1 MINLFILLLCIEYST
16 EMCSNWGGYYGI
28 DGTGYEG
35 DNQQDFNTSGFD
47 GSENTNEN
55 YNNYYAECN
64 YNQSPHFRNF
74 HQYEGYEYNNE
85 GGMNSFTQHLNTLNV
100 GETKYQGRQHGDQNT
115 GETHKRRGKAPSDTR
130 KKIREQG
137 GSSGRGKGREEEREQ
152 GKEYSKIKESLNLDI
167 EKQYKI
173 SIYLKRF
180 DGGTVLLLEKWN
192 EEQVL
197 DGERQLIAAH
207 EQYSTI
213 NIEKVLRSLNI
224 ADVEYNENE
233 VPVDAPNI
241 YGKIRFNERSTELRV
256 GKGREKNTNEL
267 ARLITRWEEI
277 RKNTEGIEPQW
288 MTPFLNPD
296 LPLFEPLFDGHVMV
310 TLSDENGE
318 RYRIHWTVDRLNLY
332 DTVQRM
338 SYFIIEGDGQLK
350 IIPEKNLWNK
360 GDPIRG
366 KRWKENEFYEGDGTN
381 RQLLTRPLTMYQLL
395 NIAYKKVIAGRSSH
409 DQTPFKCRHFVYE
422 FVTAIAQNNNDL
434 FNFEAWPT
442 NIRFM
447 DQQISGVQN
456 EHQNSELAFNQV
468 FTFFERKYENM

>member
-1 MINLFILLLCIEYST
+1 MIKLFILFLCIEYST
-16 EMCSNWGGYYGI
+16 EMYSNG
-28 DGTGYEG
+28 
-35 DNQQDFNTSGFD
+35 
-47 GSENTNEN
+47 
-55 YNNYYAECN
+55 
-64 YNQSPHFRNF
+64 
-74 HQYEGYEYNNE
+74 
-85 GGMNSFTQHLNTLNV
+85 V
-100 GETKYQGRQHGDQNT
+100 VV
-115 GETHKRRGKAPSDTR
+115 AP
-130 KKIREQG
+130 KIRE
-137 GSSGRGKGREEEREQ
+137 EEKREQ

-197 DGERQLIAAH
+197 DGERQLIEH

-213 NIEKVLRSLNI
+213 NIEKVLH
-224 ADVEYNENE
+224 NENE
-233 VPVDAPNI
+233 VPVNSPEIFGNI
-241 YGKIRFNERSTELRV
+241 KFKKESKKLRV
-256 GKGREKNTNEL
+256 GKGKEKNTNEL
-267 ARLITRWEEI
+267 AKLLTEWEENKG
-277 RKNTEGIEPQW
+277 KNPQW

-366 KRWKENEFYEGDGTN
+366 KRWKEDEFYKRDGTN
-381 RQLLTRPLTMYQLL
+381 RQLFTRPLTMYQLL
-395 NIAYKKVIAGRSSH
+395 NIAYKKVIAGRFSH
-409 DQTPFKCRHFVYE
+409 NSTPFNCLNFVYE
-422 FVTAIAQNNNDL
+422 FVTAISENNKDL
-434 FNFEAWPT
+434 FNFKAWPT
-442 NIRFM
+442 NIRFL
-447 DQQISGVQN
+447 DHQISCVQQN
-456 EHQNSELAFNQV
+456 EPKSPKLAFNQKIQ
-468 FTFFERKYENM
+468 KYVRNYSANEYTVTIPFVEPIYDEHK